1 MTFNQPS
8 SQAIAL
14 NRILGQDPS
23 TILGNLSANGQVFLL
38 NPNGVLFG
46 AGAQVDVGGIV
57 ASTLSL
63 SNDDFLAGRYTFAG
77 EPSGAG
83 VVNRGTIEAAQGG
96 YVAFIAPSV
105 ANEGVIR
112 ANGGTVALGAG
123 AQVTLSLA
131 GDQLVGFSV
140 DKAALGALAE
150 NRQLIQA
157 DGGTVILSA
166 RAKDALL
173 SSVVNNDGVIE
184 ARSVSNRDGVI
195 RLEGGDS
202 GVVAVAGTLDASG
215 LDAGETGGRITVSGD
230 KVALLDGAR
239 LDASGRVGRRLG
251 TRRRRL
257 SGQRCRRP
265 QRRAHLRRSVSG
277 DPCRRARCR

>member
-1 MTFNQPS
+1 MLLLTNACRSRMRRRAAAKSPREAARSRRAGNAVTIDQSSARLAINWQSFDIGSGESVTFNQPS

-23 TILGNLSANGQVFLL
+23 TILGKLSANGQVFLL

-77 EPSGAG
+77 RRLGLRG

-123 AQVTLSLA
+123 
-131 GDQLVGFSV
+131 
-140 DKAALGALAE
+140 E
-150 NRQLIQA
+150 
-157 DGGTVILSA
+157 
-166 RAKDALL
+166 
-173 SSVVNNDGVIE
+173 
-184 ARSVSNRDGVI
+184 
-195 RLEGGDS
+195 
-202 GVVAVAGTLDASG
+202 
-215 LDAGETGGRITVSGD
+215 SGD
-230 KVALLDGAR
+230 AEP
-239 LDASGRVGRRLG
+239 
-251 TRRRRL
+251 RRRSAGRL
-257 SGQRCRRP
+257 QRGQGS
-265 QRRAHLRRSVSG
+265 A
-277 DPCRRARCR
+277 RRARARTVS

>member
-1 MTFNQPS
+1 MLLLAALRIARCCRRRRAAARSRRAAAAISQSGTAVTIDQSSSRLAIDWQRFDIGADESVTFIQPS

-63 SNDDFLAGRYTFAG
+63 SNDDFLAGRYTLAG
-77 EPSGAG
+77 EGSGG
-83 VVNRGTIEAAQGG
+83 VVNRGMIDAAQGG
-96 YVAFIAPSV
+96 YVAFVGPSV
-105 ANEGVIR
+105 VNEGVIR

-123 AQVTLSLA
+123 GQVTLNIA

-140 DKAALGALAE
+140 DKAALGALAA

-166 RAKDALL
+166 QAKDALV
-173 SSVVNNDGVIE
+173 SSVVNNDGIIE
-184 ARSVSNRDGVI
+184 ARSVSSRDGVI
-195 RLEGGDS
+195 RLEGG
-202 GVVAVAGTLDASG
+202 
-215 LDAGETGGRITVSGD
+215 EQR
-230 KVALLDGAR
+230 R
-239 LDASGRVGRRLG
+239 GRRIG
-251 TRRRRL
+251 NARCIG
-257 SGQRCRRP
+257 SG
-265 QRRAHLRRSVSG
+265 
-277 DPCRRARCR
+277 CRRAWRRDHA